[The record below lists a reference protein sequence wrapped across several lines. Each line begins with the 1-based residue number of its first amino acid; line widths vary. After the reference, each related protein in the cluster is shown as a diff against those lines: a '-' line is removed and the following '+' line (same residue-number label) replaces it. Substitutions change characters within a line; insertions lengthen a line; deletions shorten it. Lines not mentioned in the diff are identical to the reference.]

1 MTSLADYNNNPGNLR
16 PPKGV
21 TYEGQIGVDENGFA
35 IFENKSFGRNALVRD
50 IEIKQ
55 KRGLNNPNDF
65 LDVYTPRSKENPEE
79 GRQNYKMG
87 LAGHLGLNSP
97 KDPFPENSVDKIAD
111 YISAFESGQPIQGE
125 KKNDNIPESF
135 TRTSIAEEMKSES
148 DTNQATDEKKPE
160 KPTLVDLA
168 AQTGSYLA
176 KKAEE
181 NPVATVAGLGGAA
194 LGATTSGL
202 GAKNLVEME
211 NRVKDAKAAY
221 ETAKAAARVAAT
233 APAEI
238 GQKLEIEA
246 KRLEQ
251 QYLASKA
258 SQDALER
265 ELASATAE
273 SSRYAQP
280 EPDARGKVAGESGT
294 KAYARKMPGQLPPE
308 AMLAEVEDMTSGK
321 NARGKGAYD
330 IAERN
335 AANIQKQKEMGLG
348 GWKMTGRGSEQMVL
362 GPELTA
368 QREAHMASAR
378 ERVSQLTPEAK
389 LAAEQAEQA
398 RQASATAEAVRQ
410 REVAAAQT
418 AASKAEQGKTA
429 AQATLETA
437 SKNAPR
443 NIGKLGA
450 LWSKIPGANMLAGA
464 GAGLSAA
471 EALNRYEKGDKS
483 GAVISTLQVLFDGM
497 AMLPPGTPITAALKG
512 IGVAGGLATTA
523 YDLYRT
529 YNMEQPP
536 PPPQPQKARGGLTML
551 R

>member
-16 PPKGV
+16 PPKGM

-65 LDVYTPRSKENPEE
+65 LDVYAPRSKENPEE
-79 GRQNYKMG
+79 GRQNYKTG

-111 YISAFESGQPIQGE
+111 YISSFESGQPIQEE

-135 TRTSIAEEMKSES
+135 TRTSVAEEIKNEPE
-148 DTNQATDEKKPE
+148 TTTTPTTPE
-160 KPTLVDLA
+160 KSPLVDLA
-168 AQTGSYLA
+168 AKTGSYLTN
-176 KKAEE
+176 KAIE
-181 NPVATVAGLGGAA
+181 NPIATATGLGGAA
-194 LGATTSGL
+194 LGAMTSGL
-202 GAKNLVEME
+202 GSKNLFEME
-211 NRVKDAKAAY
+211 KGVKDAKTAY
-221 ETAKAAARVAAT
+221 ETAKKAASLAAT

-258 SQDALER
+258 SQNALER
-265 ELASATAE
+265 ELANATAE
-273 SSRYAQP
+273 SSRYTQP

-348 GWKMTGRGSEQMVL
+348 GMKMTGRGSEQFVL
-362 GPELTA
+362 PNEINA
-368 QREAHMASAR
+368 QREAHMASAK
-378 ERVSQLTPEAK
+378 ERVNQLTPQAK

-398 RQASATAEAVRQ
+398 RQASTTAEAVRQ

-418 AASKAEQGKTA
+418 AASKAQQTMGTA
-429 AQATLETA
+429 QTTLETA
-437 SKNAPR
+437 SKNAPQ

-471 EALNRYEKGDKS
+471 EALSRYEKGDKS
-483 GAVISTLQVLFDGM
+483 GAVISTLQLLFDGM

-512 IGVAGGLATTA
+512 VGVAGGLATTA

-536 PPPQPQKARGGLTML
+536 PPPPPKKARGGLSML